1 MAMKLQLQ
9 NFIYDKNSIPYFCK
23 KKNLNSTYL
32 LLKLSIF
39 QINY

>member
-23 KKNLNSTYL
+23 KKFKFHVFVIKIIDISN
-32 LLKLSIF
+32 
-39 QINY
+39 

>member
-23 KKNLNSTYL
+23 KNLNSTYL